1 MINKLTA
8 IRQRLSP
15 ELRKII
21 SNISWLFADRILRM
35 AVGLIVGA
43 WVARYLR
50 PQQFGLYNYALAFV
64 SLFGALSSLG
74 LEQIVVRNLV
84 REPSSKDEILGTAVI
99 LRIIAGI
106 LTLLLTTGTII
117 VLRPGDILMHW
128 LVGIIA
134 TGLIFNAFDPIDLWF
149 QSQVKSKYTVVSKN
163 TIFIII
169 TLAKIALIQM
179 KAPLLAF
186 AWAGLAEIAL
196 GAGSLAIAYQLSGQ
210 NLRMWRVN
218 LRQAKSLLKES
229 WPLIIA
235 GLAIMIYISID
246 KIMLGQLANPEA
258 VGIYSVATRISEL
271 WVFLPAAIVPSVN
284 PSIIEAKKVSE
295 SLYYERLQK
304 VFNVMTGLA
313 YSIAIPMTFLS
324 KFIVV
329 LLYGQNYES
338 AGGVLAI
345 HIWGQI
351 FSFLGI
357 AKSIWIVTE
366 GMTVYALIITSVG
379 ALMNIL
385 LNFWLIPIYRET
397 GAAIATVVSYSFVD
411 YVIFLLYPPFQ
422 RIGKLMTNALILKYV
437 GVRLRR
443 LWTV

>member
-1 MINKLTA
+1 MLNKLTA
-8 IRQRLSP
+8 ISQRFSP

-21 SNISWLFADRILRM
+21 SNIGWLFADRVLRM
-35 AVGLIVGA
+35 GIGLIVGA

-64 SLFGALSSLG
+64 LLFSAIATLG
-74 LEQIVVRNLV
+74 LDQIVVRNIV
-84 REPSSKDEILGTAVI
+84 REPSSKDEILGTAVV
-99 LRIIAGI
+99 LRLFAGI
-106 LTLLLTTGTII
+106 LSLLLATGTIV
-117 VLRPGDILMHW
+117 VLRPGDTLMHW
-128 LVGIIA
+128 LVGITA
-134 TGLIFNAFDPIDLWF
+134 AGLIFQALDPIDFWF
-149 QSQVKSKYTVVSKN
+149 QSQVKSKYTVIAKN
-163 TIFIII
+163 TTFIII
-169 TLAKIALIQM
+169 TIAKIALIEM
-179 KAPLLAF
+179 KASLLAF

-196 GAGSLAIAYQLSGQ
+196 GAGGLAIAYQFSGQ
-210 NLRMWRVN
+210 NLRAWRVN

-229 WPLIIA
+229 WPLIMA

-258 VGIYSVATRISEL
+258 VGVYSVATRLSEL
-271 WVFLPAAIVPSVN
+271 WVFLPAAIIPSVN

-304 VFNVMTGLA
+304 VFNVMTALA

-324 KFIVV
+324 KPIVV

-366 GMTVYALIITSVG
+366 ELTVYALVITSLG
-379 ALMNIL
+379 AFMNIL
-385 LNFWLIPIYRET
+385 LNFWLIPIYREA
-397 GAAIATVVSYSFVD
+397 GSAIATVISYAFVD
-411 YVIFLLYPPFQ
+411 YVIFLFYPPFQ
-422 RIGKLMTNALILKYV
+422 RMGQLMTNALLLKHV
-437 GVRLRR
+437 VVRVRR
-443 LWTV
+443 FWT

>member
-1 MINKLTA
+1 MLNKLTA
-8 IRQRLSP
+8 IGQRLSP

-21 SNISWLFADRILRM
+21 SNIGWLFADRVLRM
-35 AVGLIVGA
+35 GVGLIVGA

-64 SLFGALSSLG
+64 SLFSAIATLG
-74 LEQIVVRNLV
+74 LDQIVVRNIV
-84 REPSSKDEILGTAVI
+84 REPSTKDEILGTAVV
-99 LRIIAGI
+99 LRLFAGI
-106 LTLLLTTGTII
+106 VTLLLTTGTI
-117 VLRPGDILMHW
+117 VLLRPGDTLMHW
-128 LVGIIA
+128 LVGITA
-134 TGLIFNAFDPIDLWF
+134 AGLIFQALDPIDFWF
-149 QSQVKSKYTVVSKN
+149 QSQVKSKYTVIAKN
-163 TIFIII
+163 TTFIIF
-169 TLAKIALIQM
+169 TLVKIVLIEM
-179 KAPLLAF
+179 KASLLAF

-196 GAGSLAIAYQLSGQ
+196 GAGVLAIAYQFSGQ
-210 NLRMWRVN
+210 NLRAWRVK
-218 LRQAKSLLKES
+218 LRQSKRLLKES
-229 WPLIIA
+229 WPLIMA

-246 KIMLGQLANPEA
+246 KIMLGQLANSEA
-258 VGIYSVATRISEL
+258 VGIYSVATRLSEL

-284 PSIIEAKKVSE
+284 PSIIEAKNVSE

-304 VFNVMTGLA
+304 VFNVMTSLA

-324 KFIVV
+324 KPIVV

-366 GMTVYALIITSVG
+366 ELTVYALVITSLG

-385 LNFWLIPIYRET
+385 LNFWLIPIYSEA
-397 GAAIATVVSYSFVD
+397 GSAIATVISYAFVD
-411 YVIFLLYPPFQ
+411 YVIFLIYSPFQ
-422 RIGKLMTNALILKYV
+422 KMGQLMTNALLLKHV
-437 GVRLRR
+437 VVRVRR
-443 LWTV
+443 FWT